1 MKRNDAVRRSETA
14 IVTKPAKYLKPNME
28 LRNVCPETRSEPALR
43 WMRPELKAIASLQ
56 LRGSVCVLFSDSG
69 SLEISQIWRKSLMG
83 NYRVRHMI
91 GTARITLLYVDRFE
105 CEGY

>member
-14 IVTKPAKYLKPNME
+14 IVTKPAKYLKPKMA

-56 LRGSVCVLFSDSG
+56 LRGSACACVCVLFSDSG
-69 SLEISQIWRKSLMG
+69 SLEILQIWRESLAG
-83 NYRVRHMI
+83 NYRVRHRF
-91 GTARITLLYVDRFE
+91 GAARITCVVP
-105 CEGY
+105 